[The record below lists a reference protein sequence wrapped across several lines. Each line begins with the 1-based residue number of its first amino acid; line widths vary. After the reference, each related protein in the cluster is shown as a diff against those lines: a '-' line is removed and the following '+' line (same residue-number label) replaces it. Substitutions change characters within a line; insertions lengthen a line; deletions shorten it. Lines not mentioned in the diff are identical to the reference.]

1 MPKRSSNASGSTQR
15 SVTNNSKKRV
25 KLDET
30 NASPPNALVNTKQNT
45 GKNTEVA
52 LTRDPKYYFEDGSV
66 TFRVCQ
72 ILFKVHTSLI
82 MAHSEHF
89 FNRPNFAGGPAVP
102 RGTSDEDAIV
112 IPDIQPSQFR
122 NLLKVVYCLPGN
134 NFVTRPS
141 TLDKGSIV
149 CNFDCYLDVALLS
162 RKFAM
167 EDIEQWARN
176 QLSDLVHRGGKTL
189 VAEFDVFYQDDECK
203 LDDLDPEPGNNLVP
217 HANYY
222 SSAFRFVEVMRYA
235 RAISDD
241 YLLHNILCTF
251 QLYCIDA
258 DILVEFLVSY
268 LRIPDLRETDPSL
281 FGFIFL
287 TLLHRGNQVW
297 IGDVFTQAD
306 RVAFFSAQSFLT
318 PLPESLKASL
328 VTPFFTKPTSGNDFI
343 RVLFK
348 DTRVADGCHEDF
360 FHVWEKEFPAAY
372 YENVNSK
379 EFSVSVQAL
388 TTLPLRRLNL
398 GIRLRQPRYKC
409 KPCYHRIL
417 GQLDQDIQ
425 EVFARLAGYYN
436 AYE

>member
-1 MPKRSSNASGSTQR
+1 MPKRSSNASGSTQK
-15 SVTNNSKKRV
+15 SIAVSSQKRA

-30 NASPPNALVNTKQNT
+30 YASLPNALVNTEQNP
-45 GKNTEVA
+45 GKNAEVA

-72 ILFKVHTSLI
+72 ILFKVHMSLI
-82 MAHSEHF
+82 KAHSEHF
-89 FNRPNFAGGPAVP
+89 FNRPDLAGGPTAL

-141 TLDKGSIV
+141 TLNKGSIV

-167 EDIEQWARN
+167 RDIEQWAGS
-176 QLSDLVHRGGKTL
+176 QLGDLIHRGGKTL
-189 VAEFDVFYQDDECK
+189 VAEFDAFYEHDESK
-203 LDDLDPEPGNNLVP
+203 LDDLDPEPGNKLVP

-222 SSAFRFVEVMRYA
+222 SSAYRFIEVMRYA
-235 RAISDD
+235 RATSDD
-241 YLLHNILCTF
+241 SLLHNTLCTF
-251 QLYCIDA
+251 QLYCIDT

-268 LRIPDLRETDPSL
+268 LRIPGLRDTDSSL
-281 FGFIFL
+281 FGFLFL

-328 VTPFFTKPTSGNDFI
+328 ITPLFTKPTSGNDFI

-398 GIRLRQPRYKC
+398 GARLRQPRHKC
-409 KPCYHRIL
+409 KPCYRQIL
-417 GQLDQDIQ
+417 EQLDQDIQ